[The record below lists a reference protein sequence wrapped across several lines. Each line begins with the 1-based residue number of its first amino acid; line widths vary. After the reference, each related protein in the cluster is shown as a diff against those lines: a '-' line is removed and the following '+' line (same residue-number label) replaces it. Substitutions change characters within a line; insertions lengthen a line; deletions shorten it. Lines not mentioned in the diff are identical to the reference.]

1 MKRGW
6 FLPYL
11 LLLALTLSAAA
22 VLAAGVWFSRNEV
35 VDHFDAD
42 RASLDELTGIL
53 AIELE
58 DLEERFI
65 RHMRGLCVATAQ
77 LSTDEVQPAC
87 DQFHGIRQW
96 SRISFGLNR
105 LPDHVQIEARTKAA
119 LLRPTFD
126 SNEKN
131 AVLLDRAR
139 LTSEPV
145 GWNGFVRASSEFYFI
160 ERNSDRTF
168 IVLTLDPA
176 ILTAQINEYLRVQLK
191 DELTL
196 IDAYEGVAALIA
208 PGEEAMSPIKSI
220 PNSSPFISVPVV
232 SQFGVW
238 RLDAWRRMETRI
250 EYNVPLLAGA
260 CALAAILFLLGILA
274 FVQQRS
280 AIRLAEQRVSF
291 VNRVSHE
298 LRTPL
303 TNILLNGDL
312 AAGAVEDRPTR
323 AVQHLDLLR
332 EEARRLSRLIQNV
345 LTFARSSRGKLKL
358 SFEAVDLDE
367 TIREVVAQFEP
378 SLKRA
383 EIQVEL
389 GEIPANARVAA
400 DADAVR
406 QILGNLIANVEKYA
420 ADAGFLGI
428 NVRESSD
435 AQQLQILIADRG
447 PGIPPSKSARIFE
460 PFERLSSR
468 VNEGVSG
475 AGLGLAIG
483 RELAE
488 RMNGGLDLE
497 TGDGGV
503 GAVFVLTLPKSES

>member
-1 MKRGW
+1 
-6 FLPYL
+6 LP
-11 LLLALTLSAAA
+11 
-22 VLAAGVWFSRNEV
+22 
-35 VDHFDAD
+35 
-42 RASLDELTGIL
+42 LD
-53 AIELE
+53 
-58 DLEERFI
+58 
-65 RHMRGLCVATAQ
+65 
-77 LSTDEVQPAC
+77 
-87 DQFHGIRQW
+87 
-96 SRISFGLNR
+96 
-105 LPDHVQIEARTKAA
+105 
-119 LLRPTFD
+119 
-126 SNEKN
+126 
-131 AVLLDRAR
+131 LDRLR
-139 LTSEPV
+139 SEPV
-145 GWNGFVRASSEFYFI
+145 GWTGFLRSSAAFFFI

-168 IVLTLDPA
+168 IVLTLDA
-176 ILTAQINEYLRVQLK
+176 EILRSQVDAYLRDQLK
-191 DELTL
+191 NELNL
-196 IDAYEGVAALIA
+196 VNAYEGAAALYG
-208 PGEEAMSPIKSI
+208 PGDEIMAM
-220 PNSSPFISVPVV
+220 NSKSVPTSAPFVSV
-232 SQFGVW
+232 PIISQFGAW
-238 RLDAWRRMETRI
+238 RIDAWRRIETRI
-250 EYNVPLLAGA
+250 EYNIPLLAAA
-260 CALAAILFLLGILA
+260 CALSAVLFLLGILA

-298 LRTPL
+298 LRSPL

-312 AAGAVEDRPTR
+312 AAGAVEDRPGR

-358 SFEAVDLDE
+358 SFETVNLDE

-389 GEIPANARVAA
+389 CEIPANSHVAA

-420 ADAGFLGI
+420 AEAGFLGI
-428 NVRESSD
+428 DIRESSD
-435 AQQLQILIADRG
+435 AQQLQILVADRG

-488 RMNGGLDLE
+488 RMNGRLDLE
-497 TGDGGV
+497 TGEDGV